1 MKNILVDIGNST
13 HCKAAVT
20 DGDSILSVRRIP
32 RKDLRM
38 VMEDEVS
45 RRGPADVLC
54 VSSVAGEEDSPGNW
68 CAGMCRK
75 YVQVSAD
82 IRLPLQLDYGTPGTL
97 GADRIAAAAGAAAVF
112 PGESCMIFDFGTALT
127 VDYVT
132 AGGMFSGGN
141 ISPGLSMRLKA
152 MHEFTGR
159 LPLVEA
165 YEPVRPIGKTTAE
178 ALVNG
183 TVSGMMFEV
192 EKYIENNPGSR
203 VIFTGGDAV
212 FFAKML
218 KTPIFVVCNLVF
230 IGLSKIAQLN
240 G

>member
-1 MKNILVDIGNST
+1 
-13 HCKAAVT
+13 
-20 DGDSILSVRRIP
+20 
-32 RKDLRM
+32 
-38 VMEDEVS
+38 
-45 RRGPADVLC
+45 
-54 VSSVAGEEDSPGNW
+54 
-68 CAGMCRK
+68 
-75 YVQVSAD
+75 
-82 IRLPLQLDYGTPGTL
+82 
-97 GADRIAAAAGAAAVF
+97 
-112 PGESCMIFDFGTALT
+112 
-127 VDYVT
+127 
-132 AGGMFSGGN
+132 
-141 ISPGLSMRLKA
+141 MRLKA

-212 FFAKML
+212 FFSKML

>member
-1 MKNILVDIGNST
+1 
-13 HCKAAVT
+13 
-20 DGDSILSVRRIP
+20 
-32 RKDLRM
+32 
-38 VMEDEVS
+38 
-45 RRGPADVLC
+45 
-54 VSSVAGEEDSPGNW
+54 
-68 CAGMCRK
+68 MCRK

-127 VDYVT
+127 VDFVT

-218 KTPIFVVCNLVF
+218 KTPIFVVCNLAF